1 MTTVVELVDEL
12 GKVRLAPLVLPALK
26 MLDPVLCALPKGALE
41 DMISG
46 RGARDNLVKTLE
58 GASPVLPQM
67 IGLLGH
73 MAESKLSTGLLA
85 LLAVVLTPFMKL
97 LAPVL
102 ARLIVP
108 CSGPGLKLAAHSG
121 RILPLTVR
129 FLDVLVTAELALE
142 RPFKRGP
149 AAPAAVSAAQ
159 PES

>member
-1 MTTVVELVDEL
+1 M
-12 GKVRLAPLVLPALK
+12 
-26 MLDPVLCALPKGALE
+26 PKGALE

-58 GASPVLPQM
+58 AASPVLPQV
-67 IGLLGH
+67 IGLAGR
-73 MAESKLSTGLLA
+73 MAESKLATGLLA

-108 CSGPGLKLAAHSG
+108 CSGPALKLAAHSG
-121 RILPLTVR
+121 RILPCMVR
-129 FLDVLVTAELALE
+129 FLEVLVSVELALE
-142 RPFKRGP
+142 RPFRSGP
-149 AAPAAVSAAQ
+149 AAPAAVGAVQ